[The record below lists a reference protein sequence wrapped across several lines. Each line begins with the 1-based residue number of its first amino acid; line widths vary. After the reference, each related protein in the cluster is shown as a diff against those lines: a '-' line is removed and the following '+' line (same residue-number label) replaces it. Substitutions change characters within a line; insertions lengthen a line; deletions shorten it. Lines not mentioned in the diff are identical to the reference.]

1 MTKPLCLC
9 GIALVV
15 AACLVPVRADEPRRE
30 KLQFNRDVRPILSDN
45 CFACH
50 GPDENKRKAKLR
62 LDVKDDAFKPTKSGN
77 FAIVPGDV
85 SKSKLVERIST
96 KDPDEVMPPPKS
108 GKKLT
113 PQQIDMLTRWIGQGA
128 QWQTHWAFSKPQR
141 PALPQVK

>member
-1 MTKPLCLC
+1 MLGFRHSTIILGLILGAGAAWAAGKPKAS
-9 GIALVV
+9 GSAI
-15 AACLVPVRADEPRRE
+15 D
-30 KLQFNRDVRPILSDN
+30 FNRDIRPILSDN

-113 PQQIDMLTRWIGQGA
+113 AQQIDMLTRWIGQGA

-141 PALPQVK
+141 PA